1 MKGSRW
7 VPQAS
12 CNFQEICWRMFVC
25 NIMSQR
31 LNLHSFKIVGMEQC
45 CLLGNFSN
53 FPIQKA
59 HRIKFSA
66 MVYWPLALHPKFT
79 LFAQEKWKIQ
89 NFGGKQG
96 VLWEMCKWRILIRKL
111 HLVLCCQALIP
122 GRILML
128 LERLGQCSV
137 ELHYETVLGPRGAIP
152 SGY

>member
-1 MKGSRW
+1 
-7 VPQAS
+7 
-12 CNFQEICWRMFVC
+12 
-25 NIMSQR
+25 
-31 LNLHSFKIVGMEQC
+31 
-45 CLLGNFSN
+45 
-53 FPIQKA
+53 
-59 HRIKFSA
+59 

-79 LFAQEKWKIQ
+79 LFACPQKFCDGCNTQEKLKIQ

-96 VLWEMCKWRILIRKL
+96 VLREMCKWRILIRKL

-137 ELHYETVLGPRGAIP
+137 ELHYETVLGPWGAIP